1 MRNNKGAARRLA
13 GELTAAAASPRART
27 EALHRF
33 VRDEIQHDGALGV
46 FALGDDE
53 TINRVVKDRRGGA
66 AEKAVVLEEMLDA
79 AGLAPRLV
87 WAGDRQ
93 QGRIDPEIVNPV
105 WFERVLVMVELDGG
119 RVFLDPVDRH
129 LGFGQLAPGF
139 EGTPALLYH
148 RRKPEVIELPA
159 TPTGDNLRRADVGL
173 AVDAEGRVTGGA
185 SLTLGGHHAWLDRAG
200 RAQEDREP
208 DDVWRRR
215 LEEWYGDYRVT
226 DVAVSDAV
234 DERRITVTWKLTL
247 RDEEVLGDEV
257 ALSPSRPI
265 GPQSGRFALPAARR
279 ITPVLL
285 PFADVEE
292 VALTVSWPEGWEVES
307 APEDLAKSNPA
318 GAFEQNVELDGAART
333 LSYRRRVELRRSE
346 FQPGAQ
352 YAALRALTAAVE
364 KADAQPLV
372 LAAR

>member
-1 MRNNKGAARRLA
+1 MLLPTEFITGSSATPLLKSWDSVCEIAHYGYGEMRNNKGATRRLA

-53 TINRVVKDRRGGA
+53 TIDRVVKDRRGGA

-105 WFERVLVMVELDGG
+105 WFERVLVMVELDG
-119 RVFLDPVDRH
+119 
-129 LGFGQLAPGF
+129 
-139 EGTPALLYH
+139 
-148 RRKPEVIELPA
+148 
-159 TPTGDNLRRADVGL
+159 
-173 AVDAEGRVTGGA
+173 
-185 SLTLGGHHAWLDRAG
+185 
-200 RAQEDREP
+200 
-208 DDVWRRR
+208 
-215 LEEWYGDYRVT
+215 
-226 DVAVSDAV
+226 
-234 DERRITVTWKLTL
+234 
-247 RDEEVLGDEV
+247 
-257 ALSPSRPI
+257 
-265 GPQSGRFALPAARR
+265 
-279 ITPVLL
+279 
-285 PFADVEE
+285 
-292 VALTVSWPEGWEVES
+292 
-307 APEDLAKSNPA
+307 
-318 GAFEQNVELDGAART
+318 AART